1 MLRNYTSHTEAQT
14 NAKTNATL
22 SVSVSVSLR
31 LILILDGVIA
41 KWFTAFL
48 FHSFSTLGEKT
59 PLKIKY
65 ISVFKGRNRERE
77 VETDS
82 DTIY

>member
-22 SVSVSVSLR
+22 SVSVSLR

-77 VETDS
+77 VETD
-82 DTIY
+82 TIY